1 MPLPYRIMQQKIGL
15 ATPSSSRLGGGTL
28 QMRECMGNN
37 KTINATG
44 RTSATSASESAS
56 ASPPGAAAAA
66 DVTEGVAGWSKVA

>member
-1 MPLPYRIMQQKIGL
+1 MRLPYRIMERKNRTSNSL
-15 ATPSSSRLGGGTL
+15 KLSTLGGTL

-56 ASPPGAAAAA
+56 ASAPGAAAA
-66 DVTEGVAGWSKVA
+66 GGAGWSKVA